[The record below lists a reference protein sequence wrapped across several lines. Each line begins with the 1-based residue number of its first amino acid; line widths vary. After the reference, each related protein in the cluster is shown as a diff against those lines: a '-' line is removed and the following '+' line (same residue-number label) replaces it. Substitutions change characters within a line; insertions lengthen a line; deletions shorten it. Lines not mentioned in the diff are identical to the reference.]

1 MGSEECRHNS
11 GITKNGLMKRN
22 RSFYFASNN
31 IESKITSNGEEGIYM
46 QKVGLFLVVLW
57 FLGSAILFITAK
69 EMEIL
74 LAINYFIFGGLTVI
88 CFYVIVIILGVFRK
102 YVKKSNH
109 VK

>member
-1 MGSEECRHNS
+1 MDKL
-11 GITKNGLMKRN
+11 TRN
-22 RSFYFASNN
+22 RTFYFASNN
-31 IESKITSNGEEGIYM
+31 IESKITSKVEEGIYM

-88 CFYVIVIILGVFRK
+88 CFYVIVFILGLIRK
-102 YVKKSNH
+102 YKKSNH
-109 VK
+109 VN